1 MNHYLSDKEYNE
13 LVDGAGGQ
21 MLDGIFCRS
30 VPVNVPADFSFD
42 DQREIFFWALTR
54 LLKEGLLR
62 LANHGQF
69 LEGSTE
75 AQVELF
81 RQAFPKTE
89 AEVNDGLWFLDD
101 ECPAGAVWVDPD
113 DGSLYWT

>member
-13 LVDGAGGQ
+13 LADAAERRGLNA
-21 MLDGIFCRS
+21 IFS
-30 VPVNVPADFSFD
+30 YSAPDDVPADFSFD

-54 LLKEGLLR
+54 LLKEGRLR
-62 LANHGQF
+62 LAKHGQF
-69 LEGSTE
+69 LEGTIE
-75 AQVELF
+75 EQVELF
-81 RQAFPKTE
+81 REAIPRTE
-89 AEVNDGLWFLDD
+89 ADFDDWLWFFYE